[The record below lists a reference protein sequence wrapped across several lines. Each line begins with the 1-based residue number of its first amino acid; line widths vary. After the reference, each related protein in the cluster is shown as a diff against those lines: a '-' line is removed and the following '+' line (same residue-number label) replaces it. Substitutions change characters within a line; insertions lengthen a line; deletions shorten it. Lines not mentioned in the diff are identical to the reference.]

1 MLAFVPNDKS
11 NLDKES
17 LNFELPSKEYGN
29 KFEFDLVTIK
39 PDQLNRKVLRCS
51 VLFTRL
57 HLGSLS
63 AKTASPHKTETQ
75 FNSY

>member
-29 KFEFDLVTIK
+29 EFEFDLVTIK

-75 FNSY
+75 LFSY

>member
-29 KFEFDLVTIK
+29 EFEFDLVE
-39 PDQLNRKVLRCS
+39 LNLINLIERFCVVQCF
-51 VLFTRL
+51 FTRL